1 VAAGRAV
8 RTLLS
13 SGRTPML
20 QPRSLDYLVLVV
32 TDVERSVHFWRDLM
46 GVEHQ
51 HTAGEY
57 AQFRLGEVR
66 LGIFGAAAMAE
77 TLGRPVAVPGSG
89 RAGFEVGFLVDD
101 VDEAYDDLVGS
112 GAEPVTPPGDR
123 PWGQR
128 TAYVADPDGY
138 LIELVRP
145 L

>member
-1 VAAGRAV
+1 VLSPRA
-8 RTLLS
+8 
-13 SGRTPML
+13 
-20 QPRSLDYLVLVV
+20 LDYLVLVV
-32 TDVERSVHFWRDLM
+32 SDLERSERFWREVV
-46 GVEHQ
+46 GAAHQ
-51 HTAGEY
+51 HTSGPF

-66 LGIFGAAAMAE
+66 LGLFEAAAMAE
-77 TLGRPVAVPGSG
+77 TLGRPVVVPDPG

-101 VDEAYDDLVGS
+101 VDDEYAALVDA
-112 GAEPVTPPGDR
+112 GATPVTEPADR

>member
-1 VAAGRAV
+1 MATGRAV
-8 RTLLS
+8 RTLPS

-32 TDVERSVHFWRDLM
+32 TDVERSVHFWRDVM

-77 TLGRPVAVPGSG
+77 DTRATRRGARVRTSRASRWGSSSTTST
-89 RAGFEVGFLVDD
+89 
-101 VDEAYDDLVGS
+101 EAYDDLVSS
-112 GAEPVTPPGDR
+112 GAEPVTPPV
-123 PWGQR
+123 
-128 TAYVADPDGY
+128 TARGVNAPPTSW
-138 LIELVRP
+138 IP
-145 L
+145 TAI

>member
-1 VAAGRAV
+1 MAARRTV
-8 RTLLS
+8 RSLLS
-13 SGRTPML
+13 GRWPAVL
-20 QPRSLDYLVLVV
+20 QPRALDYLVLVV
-32 TDVERSVHFWRDLM
+32 TDVDRSVRFWRDVI
-46 GVEHQ
+46 GADHQ
-51 HTAGEY
+51 HTAGDY

-66 LGIFGAAAMAE
+66 LGLFGAAAMAE
-77 TLGRPVAVPGSG
+77 TLGRPVQVPGAG

-101 VDEAYDDLVGS
+101 VDVAYSELVAS
-112 GAEPVTPPGDR
+112 GAEPVTEPGDR